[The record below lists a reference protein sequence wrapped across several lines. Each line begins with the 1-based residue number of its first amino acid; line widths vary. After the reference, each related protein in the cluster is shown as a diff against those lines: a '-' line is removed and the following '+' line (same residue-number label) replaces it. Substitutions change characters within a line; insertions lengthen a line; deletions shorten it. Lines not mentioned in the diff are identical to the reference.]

1 MKSNEEII
9 KIFKKKIKFDIG
21 CIFAGIFTS
30 ILGVFIII
38 ANSVPDGLIIA
49 FTAMILFCC
58 IALIYELYVRF
69 YNLNA
74 LKKGNY
80 SIHINPTVGSVNSNG
95 RDGGLHIRVKNCD
108 EDFDFTSDNIENFS
122 HKVYC
127 VTTKKG
133 TYPVCFCKEDC

>member
-1 MKSNEEII
+1 MRTNEEII
-9 KIFKKKIKFDIG
+9 KIFKKKMKFDIG
-21 CIFAGIFTS
+21 CVFAGMFTL
-30 ILGVFIII
+30 ILGVFIIF
-38 ANSVPDGLIIA
+38 ANSVFDGLIIV
-49 FTAMILFCC
+49 FIAMILFCC
-58 IALIYELYVRF
+58 IDFIYELYVRF

-80 SIHINPTVGSVNSNG
+80 SVCIKPTVGSVDSG
-95 RDGGLHIRVKNCD
+95 SRDGSHIRVKDCD
-108 EDFDFTSDNIENFS
+108 EDFGITSDNIENFS

>member
-1 MKSNEEII
+1 MKSDEEII

-21 CIFAGIFTS
+21 CTFAGIFTS
-30 ILGVFIII
+30 ILGVFIIF
-38 ANSVPDGLIIA
+38 ANSVPDGIIIA

-80 SIHINPTVGSVNSNG
+80 SIHINPTVGSVDSG
-95 RDGGLHIRVKNCD
+95 SGDGFHIRVKDCD
-108 EDFDFTSDNIENFS
+108 EDFDITSDNIENFS
-122 HKVYC
+122 HNIYC

-133 TYPVCFCKEDC
+133 TYPVCFYKE

>member
-9 KIFKKKIKFDIG
+9 KIFKKKIKFDIAF
-21 CIFAGIFTS
+21 IFAGFTL
-30 ILGVFIII
+30 ILGVLIIFT
-38 ANSVPDGLIIA
+38 NSVTDGLIVA

-80 SIHINPTVGSVNSNG
+80 SIHINPTVGSVNSG
-95 RDGGLHIRVKNCD
+95 SRDGFYIRVKNCD

>member
-1 MKSNEEII
+1 MRTDEEII

-21 CIFAGIFTS
+21 CTFAGIFAL
-30 ILGVFIII
+30 ILAAFLIFVNCI
-38 ANSVPDGLIIA
+38 PDGLIRA
-49 FTAMILFCC
+49 FITMILFCC

-80 SIHINPTVGSVNSNG
+80 SICINPTVGSVNSG
-95 RDGGLHIRVKNCD
+95 SRGGLNIRVKGCN
-108 EDFDFTSDNIENFS
+108 EDFDFTSDDIENFS

-133 TYPVCFCKEDC
+133 TYPVCFCKENI

>member
-9 KIFKKKIKFDIG
+9 KIFKKKIKFDIAF
-21 CIFAGIFTS
+21 IFAGFTL
-30 ILGVFIII
+30 ILGVLIIFT
-38 ANSVPDGLIIA
+38 NSVTDGLIVA

-80 SIHINPTVGSVNSNG
+80 SIHINPQLAALIQVVEMVF
-95 RDGGLHIRVKNCD
+95 I
-108 EDFDFTSDNIENFS
+108 
-122 HKVYC
+122 
-127 VTTKKG
+127 
-133 TYPVCFCKEDC
+133 

>member
-1 MKSNEEII
+1 MKSEEEII

-21 CIFAGIFTS
+21 CTFAGMFAL
-30 ILGVFIII
+30 ILGVFIIFT
-38 ANSVPDGLIIA
+38 NSVPDGLIIA
-49 FTAMILFCC
+49 FTVMILFCC

-80 SIHINPTVGSVNSNG
+80 SICINPTVGSVGSG
-95 RDGGLHIRVKNCD
+95 SRGGLYIRVKDCD
-108 EDFDFTSDNIENFS
+108 EDFGFTSDNIENFS
-122 HKVYC
+122 NKVYC

-133 TYPVCFCKEDC
+133 TYAVCFCKKGY